1 MPRYHRTTHVSPKR
15 LAYED
20 SDEYH
25 TYEYIESHMSMNDDD
40 DGERS
45 DRLNAVV
52 TKAKITAMD
61 STQINAL
68 SKIASSFVNVTTS
81 L

>member
-1 MPRYHRTTHVSPKR
+1 
-15 LAYED
+15 
-20 SDEYH
+20 
-25 TYEYIESHMSMNDDD
+25 MSMNDDD

-52 TKAKITAMD
+52 TEAKITAMD
-61 STQINAL
+61 SKQINAL